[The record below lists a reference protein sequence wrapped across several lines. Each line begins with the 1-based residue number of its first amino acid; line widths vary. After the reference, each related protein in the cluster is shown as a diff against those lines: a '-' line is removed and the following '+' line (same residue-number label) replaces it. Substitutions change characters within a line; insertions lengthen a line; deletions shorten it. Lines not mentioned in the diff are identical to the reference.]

1 MNFLFFDEVKKKPH
15 LIPALIGVS
24 SVAIFLL
31 NIYGLTL
38 GITYVLPHLFY
49 IPLILTGYYYP
60 RRGVLFAAGLS
71 VCYCIVSITLGSP
84 TAAEVLSAIARCGVF
99 IVIGGVV
106 SYLSGRMHQ
115 DAENARRLASL
126 VRSSGDAING
136 VTPGGIITGWNAAAE
151 TLYGYTSR
159 EMAESSIF
167 RLIPPDLH
175 EEQRRLLKK
184 IVSGD
189 VVERVETERIT
200 KDGTHIQV
208 SLSLSP
214 ILNNVGEIIGI
225 SDVAHDITETRRFQ
239 NEIFKAKDRWE
250 RTFNAVPDMMAII
263 DDTFHIVQVNTAMAD
278 RLGVSPEDAVGLT
291 CYEVVHHTD
300 TPPPICPHQL
310 LLRDSQSH
318 SADIHEDNL
327 NGDFFLTVSPIRDSS
342 GAVLGS
348 VHILRDVSERKRA
361 EDRVRESEEKFREI
375 FNSANDGI
383 HLHEMAEDG
392 LSGKFFDVNEV
403 ACRLLQYSKE
413 ELLEMSPL
421 DLASDHHSY
430 PLDRIGKEIQTTG
443 SAIFETEFR
452 RKDGGIVPV
461 EVNVRVVVIQGKS
474 MVLSIV
480 RDLTR
485 RKWIEEALRESEMK
499 YRTLFDNMLE
509 GFAYCRMIY
518 DTKGGPVDWEY
529 LDVNRSFGELTGL
542 HDIKGRRV
550 VEAIPDIREQ
560 TPELFDTYGR
570 VAATGVSETFE
581 IDFKPLM
588 KWLRVSVF
596 SPEKGYFVA
605 VFEDIT
611 EAKYLEYEMIYHEQE
626 LIQFSKALGVANK
639 KLTLLSGITRH
650 DINNQLTAL
659 MGYLSILED
668 MPPGPPRDEFFRK
681 AGTATERIADMIRF
695 TKEYE
700 GIGVVDPVWQVCRT
714 LVDTAAKEA
723 PLGTVVLKNDLP
735 AGLEV
740 FADPLIVKVIY
751 NLMDNAVR
759 YGGKITTIRFSAR
772 DREGEMI
779 LVCEDDGNGIPVEEK
794 TRIFERGVGKNTGM
808 GLFLSTE
815 ILSISDITIAE
826 TGEPGTGARFEIT
839 VPRGMYR
846 CAETNTRELFSNGI
860 TPPSST
866 S

>member
-31 NIYGLTL
+31 NLYGLTL

-71 VCYCIVSITLGSP
+71 VCYCVVSITLVSP

-106 SYLSGRMHQ
+106 SYLSGRMHH
-115 DAENARRLASL
+115 DAQKCRRLVSL
-126 VRSSGDAING
+126 VSSSGDAITG
-136 VTPGGIITGWNAAAE
+136 VTPEGIITDWNTGAE
-151 TLYGYTSR
+151 NLYGYTSR
-159 EMAESSIF
+159 EMVGTSIF
-167 RLIPPDLH
+167 RLIPPELH
-175 EEQRRLLKK
+175 EEQRLLLNK
-184 IVSGD
+184 IVTGE
-189 VVERVETERIT
+189 VVERVETERVT
-200 KDGTHIQV
+200 EDGTHIQV

-214 ILNNVGEIIGI
+214 ILNTMGEIGGI
-225 SDVAHDITETRRFQ
+225 SDSSHDITERQRFQ
-239 NEIFKAKDRWE
+239 NEIFTAKDRWE
-250 RTFNAVPDMMAII
+250 RTFNAVPDMIAII

-278 RLGVSPEDAVGLT
+278 RLGVSPEDAVGLP
-291 CYEVVHHTD
+291 CYEVVHHTKS
-300 TPPPICPHQL
+300 PPPVCPHQL
-310 LLRDSQSH
+310 LLRDNQSH
-318 SADIHEDNL
+318 STDIHEEHL
-327 NGDFFLTVSPIRDSS
+327 NRDFFLTVSPVRDPS

-348 VHILRDVSERKRA
+348 VHILRDISERKRV
-361 EDRVRESEEKFREI
+361 ENRVRESEEKFREI

-383 HLHEMAEDG
+383 HLHEMREDG
-392 LSGKFFDVNEV
+392 LPGKFFDVNEV
-403 ACRLLQYSKE
+403 ACRMLQYSKE
-413 ELLEMSPL
+413 ELLEMSPV
-421 DLASDHHSY
+421 DLTPDHHSY
-430 PLDRIGKEIQTTG
+430 PLDQIGKEIQTTG
-443 SAIFETEFR
+443 SAIFETEYR
-452 RKDGGIVPV
+452 RKDCVIVPV

-518 DTKGGPVDWEY
+518 DTGGTPVDWVY
-529 LDVNRSFGELTGL
+529 LDVNQTFVQLTGL
-542 HDIKGRRV
+542 HEIKGRRV
-550 VEAIPDIREQ
+550 LEAIPDIREL
-560 TPELFDTYGR
+560 TPELFDTCGR
-570 VAATGVSETFE
+570 VAATGVSEAFE
-581 IDFKPLM
+581 IDFKPLN

-596 SPEKGYFVA
+596 SPENGYFAA

-611 EAKYLEYEMIYHEQE
+611 EGKYLEYEMVYHEQE

-668 MPPGPPRDEFFRK
+668 MPPGPSHDEYFRK
-681 AGTATERIADMIRF
+681 AGTAAERISDMIRF

-700 GIGVVDPVWQVCRT
+700 GIGVVDPIWQACRT
-714 LVDTAAKEA
+714 LVDTAAQEA

-735 AGLEV
+735 ADLEV

-759 YGGKITTIRFSAR
+759 YGGKITTIRLSAR
-772 DREGEMI
+772 DRDGAMI
-779 LVCEDDGNGIPVEEK
+779 LVCEDDGNGIPAEEK

-815 ILSISDITIAE
+815 ILSISGITIAE

-839 VPRGMYR
+839 VPQGMYR
-846 CAETNTRELFSNGI
+846 FAENTKRDIFSNGV
-860 TPPSST
+860 TPTSST